1 MMKYCIMF
9 FFLAY
14 GQYRCPDCNFNL
26 TSKLDLLKHLKSVH
40 LPTFNRILNVQRE
53 RQNNQTQQS
62 AQQNEDYDEENQDFS
77 QDTGEQILDAA
88 MNNISGVMT

>member
-1 MMKYCIMF
+1 MNTVSC

-14 GQYRCPDCNFNL
+14 GQYCCPDCDFNS
-26 TSKLDLLKHLKSVH
+26 TRKLDVLKHLKAAH

-53 RQNNQTQQS
+53 RKNNQTQQ
-62 AQQNEDYDEENQDFS
+62 NEDFS
-77 QDTGEQILDAA
+77 EDTGEQILDAA